1 MSDETSRYT
10 MLQLPEVVGVAIAV
24 WCGHYGVS
32 PDRERLLTE
41 DGYNP
46 EKIQQCVNDIGKL
59 VEKYG

>member
-1 MSDETSRYT
+1 MSDDKATYT
-10 MLQLPEVVGVAIAV
+10 MLQLPETVGVAIAV

-32 PDRERLLTE
+32 PERERLLAE

-46 EKIQQCVNDIGKL
+46 EKIQDCVNDIGKL